1 MTSARAAVARRA
13 GSYVDPV
20 TQALLQTVPMAVG
33 VMLSPAA
40 LIEFILVL
48 LSRRARTNGLV
59 FLAGTLV
66 GLVLVPLTASF
77 VVDTS
82 ATQTD
87 TAPSST
93 RTWVFIVLGALLL
106 LLAVR
111 KLRDHSEP
119 TTPKVY
125 DLIGNMGPWAVLALT
140 PGVTVLNPKN
150 IVLLIGVGG
159 IIGAAGLSNSSTVV
173 ACVIFALFTAAP
185 YIAAVVYLLAGG
197 DRATARLEQGKAWL
211 IARNRTILGW
221 VFFVLGL
228 YLVLQGLQGLAA

>member
-1 MTSARAAVARRA
+1 M
-13 GSYVDPV
+13 

-59 FLAGTLV
+59 FLGGTLA
-66 GLVLVPLTASF
+66 GLVLVPLIASF
-77 VVDTS
+77 VVGTS
-82 ATQTD
+82 STQTD
-87 TAPSST
+87 TAPSSA
-93 RTWVFIVLGALLL
+93 RSWVFVVLGALLL

-111 KLRDHSEP
+111 KLRDRSP
-119 TTPKVY
+119 ATTPKVY

-150 IVLLIGVGG
+150 VVLLIGVGG
-159 IIGAAGLSNSSTVV
+159 VLAGADLSTSQTMIASVV
-173 ACVIFALFTAAP
+173 FAVFTASP
-185 YIAAVVYLLAGG
+185 YIAAVVYLVAGG
-197 DRATARLEQGKAWL
+197 DGATARLEQGKAWL
-211 IARNRTILGW
+211 IAHNRSIMGW

-228 YLVLQGLQGLAA
+228 YLLLQGLQGLA